1 MQGMPFIGADR
12 LIEKCREVF
21 FATEDF
27 SDEAFII
34 ANGGL
39 YFIFA
44 ECMFGDKDNKRE
56 TYRKCMEIARTNLH
70 YGLANLSLLM
80 PATADTITALALGVS
95 RPKLPDIYPAD
106 FLGDSCY

>member
-1 MQGMPFIGADR
+1 MPFIGAER

-39 YFIFA
+39 FFIFS
-44 ECMFGDKDNKRE
+44 ECMFMDNGNGRE
-56 TYRKCMEIARTNLH
+56 TYKKCMDIARTNLH
-70 YGLANLSLLM
+70 SGLANLSLLM
-80 PATADTITALALGVS
+80 PATADTITALVLGVS
-95 RPKLPDIYPAD
+95 CPKL
-106 FLGDSCY
+106 SMSM